1 MRGKKQ
7 LGGGILL
14 NTGLWL
20 LLIGVLL
27 GGMAYISYKRAESS
41 LLTLKKED
49 LVSYYL
55 ELALRL
61 LPFPFWTLLL
71 SILLILAGLVVL
83 LVNLSRGLF

>member
-1 MRGKKQ
+1 M
-7 LGGGILL
+7 
-14 NTGLWL
+14 NTGLCL
-20 LLIGVLL
+20 LLIGVILIGL
-27 GGMAYISYKRAESS
+27 AYISYKRAESS
-41 LLTLKKED
+41 LLNLKKED

>member
-1 MRGKKQ
+1 M
-7 LGGGILL
+7 

-27 GGMAYISYKRAESS
+27 VGLAYFSYKRAESS

-61 LPFPFWTLLL
+61 LPFPFWSLFLG
-71 SILLILAGLVVL
+71 ILLIVAGLVVL
-83 LVNLSRGLF
+83 LANLSRGLFY